1 MSIVIRKYEQKDIE
15 QMNCIW
21 NEVVDDGIAFPQL
34 EILDDK
40 TGEEFFSPQTYC
52 GVAEDD
58 ESGANC
64 RALYFAPKQ
73 YRTVRTYCKS
83 KLCRKFKIQRTKNR
97 QNAC

>member
-15 QMNCIW
+15 QMNRIW

-40 TGEEFFSPQTYC
+40 TGEEFFPSQTYC

-58 ESGANC
+58 ES
-64 RALYFAPKQ
+64 
-73 YRTVRTYCKS
+73 
-83 KLCRKFKIQRTKNR
+83 
-97 QNAC
+97 